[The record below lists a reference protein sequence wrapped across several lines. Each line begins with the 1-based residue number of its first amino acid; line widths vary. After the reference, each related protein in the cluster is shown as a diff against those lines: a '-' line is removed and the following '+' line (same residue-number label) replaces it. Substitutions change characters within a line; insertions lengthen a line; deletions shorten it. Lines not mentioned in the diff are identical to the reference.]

1 MIATVGLLALL
12 CVPIALWAVVHRKPR
27 SRTRPETRPEGPRH
41 RWWQP

>member
-12 CVPIALWAVVHRKPR
+12 CVPIAVWAVVHRKPKTEQPTEVR
-27 SRTRPETRPEGPRH
+27 EAGPKH

>member
-12 CVPIALWAVVHRKPR
+12 CVPIAVWAVVHRAPR
-27 SRTRPETRPEGPRH
+27 ATGPTESAPGPKH

>member
-12 CVPIALWAVVHRKPR
+12 CVPIVVWAVRHRTPR
-27 SRTRPETRPEGPRH
+27 TKERTEEGSSGPKH